1 MLRFSR
7 LAVAP
12 LALSLA
18 LVAGACSNK
27 DDTLTSDSALGR
39 DLELANQDSLAQPQ
53 LQDVPSTPSGGAVNT
68 PSRNNPPRSTPART
82 NPPRTTTP
90 ATTTS
95 GNTVTSGT
103 RGSEGTVASIAA
115 GTSISLASSEKVCT
129 NTHKA
134 GDRFT
139 ATVSEAVMGSNGA
152 VIPAG
157 AKALVQVTSVARSE
171 NVKDPIQMGF
181 IVQSVTFNGKTYPI
195 DATITNVAVDRVRSK
210 DNKDAQKV
218 AIGAAA
224 GAIIGQIL
232 GKDTKSTV
240 IGAATGAAAGTAVA
254 MGTGDYEGCVP
265 IGGTIAIRLNS
276 AAKIQAE

>member
-1 MLRFSR
+1 MSRFSR
-7 LAVAP
+7 LALAP
-12 LALSLA
+12 LALSLV
-18 LVAGACSNK
+18 LFAGACGGK

-68 PSRNNPPRSTPART
+68 PSRSNPPRSTPARST
-82 NPPRTTTP
+82 PPRTP
-90 ATTTS
+90 ATTAA

-103 RGSEGTVASIAA
+103 RGSEGRVASIAA

-139 ATVSEAVMGSNGA
+139 ATVSESVTGSNGA

-157 AKALVQVTSVARSE
+157 ATALVQVTSVARSS

-210 DNKDAQKV
+210 DSKDLQKV

-265 IGGTIAIRLNS
+265 VGGRIAIRLNS
-276 AAKIQAE
+276 AAQIQAE